1 MMVVTRKVR
10 LYLFALQMF
19 QLPLIW
25 MGNNKTIRETPR
37 LANALFWLGMF
48 MGPPLLGVAYCYA

>member
-10 LYLFALQMF
+10 LYLFVLQML

-25 MGNNKTIRETPR
+25 MGNIKVIRETPR
-37 LANALFWLGMF
+37 LANTFFWLGMF
-48 MGPPLLGVAYCYA
+48 CGPPLLGVAYCYA